1 MCAFQACDGFDN
13 YNSAALYY
21 EYVVGTITYSS
32 SYARLAP
39 PAGCPG
45 QGVLINQSA
54 YVRKNLQSNQ
64 GTLIIKLAVRIPSLG
79 VNSSGGALIMAWDN
93 GTPQCTLAVLPSG
106 ALCILQAAT
115 GSIIAQTSPGILS
128 AGAWAGIE
136 WEISISTSTGI
147 SNIWV
152 NGAQVMTASGLATQQ
167 SANAYA
173 NQVSFGDMTNRL
185 NTSIYADDF
194 RVWDTTG
201 SYQNAPVGIDSRI
214 ITKLPSGAGSV
225 TAWTPNG
232 ASQNW
237 QCVDEN
243 PPDGDTT
250 YVSASTAGNQDSY
263 AMPVASFTIA
273 PVMVLARALMRKDDS
288 ATRTAGVGVVRGFSG
303 ATGITATIGSSYA
316 FVDGCISID
325 PSTGLVWTASG
336 ADAALHLKTEVS

>member
-1 MCAFQACDGFDN
+1 MHLGSPPLR
-13 YNSAALYY
+13 SAL
-21 EYVVGTITYSS
+21 S
-32 SYARLAP
+32 
-39 PAGCPG
+39 
-45 QGVLINQSA
+45 
-54 YVRKNLQSNQ
+54 
-64 GTLIIKLAVRIPSLG
+64 
-79 VNSSGGALIMAWDN
+79 SSGGHGKHHRPNFAGNSERWSLGRDRVGNLDQHPDRNIEYLGRRRAGHDGLRFGN
-93 GTPQCTLAVLPSG
+93 AAERKRLCQPS
-106 ALCILQAAT
+106 LFWRHDQ
-115 GSIIAQTSPGILS
+115 P
-128 AGAWAGIE
+128 
-136 WEISISTSTGI
+136 
-147 SNIWV
+147 
-152 NGAQVMTASGLATQQ
+152 
-167 SANAYA
+167 
-173 NQVSFGDMTNRL
+173 L

-243 PPDGDTT
+243 PPDGGTT

-273 PVMVLARALMRKDDS
+273 PVMVLARALMRKDDR
-288 ATRTAGVGVVRGFSG
+288 ATRTAGVGVVSGFSG
-303 ATGITATIGSSYA
+303 ATEITATIGSSYG